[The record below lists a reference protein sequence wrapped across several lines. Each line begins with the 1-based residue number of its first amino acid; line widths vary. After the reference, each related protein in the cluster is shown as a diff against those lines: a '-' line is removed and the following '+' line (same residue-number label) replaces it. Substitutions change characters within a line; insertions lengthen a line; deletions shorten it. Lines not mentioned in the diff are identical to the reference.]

1 MDLDVSALEILAV
14 FHDHASHLLVRGSDE
29 QGDLGYLPLS
39 LMCFLSPLL
48 ASRGVHTAGALGSV
62 ALETREGQVT
72 RI

>member
-1 MDLDVSALEILAV
+1 MFLPWKFWLV

-29 QGDLGYLPLS
+29 QGDLGYFPLT

-48 ASRGVHTAGALGSV
+48 ASRGVHTTGALGSV